1 MAPKFLRHN
10 IENIII
16 NKLGENQEEKK
27 SIAMILD
34 GKMFES
40 KLRGLLS
47 PEGNSKDVH
56 REKIDLID
64 EGEQKIITNMR
75 KHVNKY
81 IQLYNEKD
89 VLNKNGEIK
98 WKFIEWFWCY
108 NRKIL
113 RDYFLLT
120 RKLDL
125 HEVYRKDTGKNYIY
139 RGDITLSYI
148 KWLYRFEK
156 QDLMNFMKKTCP
168 IF

>member
-1 MAPKFLRHN
+1 
-10 IENIII
+10 
-16 NKLGENQEEKK
+16 
-27 SIAMILD
+27 MILD

-40 KLRGLLS
+40 KLRGLLN
-47 PEGNSKDVH
+47 PQGNSKVVH
-56 REKIDLID
+56 EKEVGLS
-64 EGEQKIITNMR
+64 EVVEHNIITIMR
-75 KHVNKY
+75 KYVNRY
-81 IQLYNEKD
+81 IQFYSEND
-89 VLNKNGEIK
+89 VLNKKGEIK

-125 HEVYRKDTGKNYIY
+125 HEVYRKNTGKNYLF
-139 RGDITLSYI
+139 RGEITLNYI

-156 QDLMNFMKKTCP
+156 QDLMNFMKKKCP